1 MWTRKSLKEK
11 AKKAFKL
18 NYWKCV
24 LCALIFAIFVGGAT
38 GGFSGASTGSAGSA
52 MSNVF
57 NDRAEEV
64 QEIDHE
70 AELDV
75 DVEERD
81 GDMVII
87 DEEGNE
93 VPEGGA
99 IAAGIAFIAVMFVLM
114 GIVIL
119 IATAVGLVVEA
130 FLIKPIEYGLR
141 FFFRRNLDEPANLSL
156 IAHSFDKNYMNSV
169 KAGFFSQ
176 LFISLWSLLF
186 VIPGIIKS
194 YEYRLVPYLVSEN
207 TEMTWKEALAEST
220 RLMKGHKWNTFV
232 LDLSFIGWEILS
244 FFTCGLLS
252 IFYVDPYKLSTD
264 AALYEAIK
272 YGNTEVAA

>member
-38 GGFSGASTGSAGSA
+38 GGFSGAGTGGAGSA

-57 NDRAEEV
+57 NDRAEEA

-99 IAAGIAFIAVMFVLM
+99 IAAGIAFIAVMFVVM

>member
-81 GDMVII
+81 GEMVII